1 MTSPIALPVQAS
13 TMSESLALFRP
24 NQSKDLK
31 QLAEEHLQHEQ
42 VNLDTLTSDTDSWD
56 TV

>member
-1 MTSPIALPVQAS
+1 
-13 TMSESLALFRP
+13 MSESLALFRP
-24 NQSKDLK
+24 NQSKDLR